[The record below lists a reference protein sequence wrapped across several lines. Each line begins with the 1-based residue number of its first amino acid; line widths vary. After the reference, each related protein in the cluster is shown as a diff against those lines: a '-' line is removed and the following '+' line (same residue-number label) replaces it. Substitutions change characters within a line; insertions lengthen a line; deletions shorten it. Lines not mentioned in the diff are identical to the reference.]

1 MRSMTA
7 FGQASG
13 LVDGRQLVVE
23 LRCLNHRFC
32 EVRLQGLN
40 GWAEVEVLAE
50 RLLQQWVRHGRVEC
64 TVRSAGGAGLPSWP
78 ILDEELARSYV
89 QVYSKLSQLLGMA
102 QDSPAHWLALLAQA
116 PGVIS
121 LCPGP
126 RDAQRA
132 RRELLALVEEA
143 EAQAD
148 SMRLV
153 EGSRLATELTQ
164 RLGELGRLLGS
175 LSELLPGEF
184 EQMRQQAAERVRELV
199 GGAALDP
206 GRLEQE
212 LALLAEKCD
221 VREEL
226 VRLESHRLQFEGWL
240 RLEDEPVGKKL
251 DFLLQEMGR
260 EINTLSAKV
269 RSARIVHSALAV
281 KAEIEKMREQVQ
293 NVW

>member
-13 LVDGRQLVVE
+13 LVEGRQLVVE

-50 RLLQQWVRHGRVEC
+50 RLLQQWARHGRVEC
-64 TVRSAGGAGLPSWP
+64 TVRSLGGAGLPAWP
-78 ILDEELARSYV
+78 VLDGELARAYV
-89 QVYSKLSQLLGMA
+89 QVYGELSRLLGMA
-102 QDSPAHWLALLAQA
+102 QDNPAQWVALLAQA
-116 PGVIS
+116 PGVVS
-121 LCPGP
+121 LYPGP
-126 RDAQRA
+126 RDGERA

-143 EAQAD
+143 AVQAD
-148 SMRLV
+148 RLRLE
-153 EGSRLATELTQ
+153 EGRRLEQELTQ
-164 RLGELGRLLGS
+164 RLGELGRRLGI

-184 EQMRQQAAERVRELV
+184 ELMRRQAAERVRELV
-199 GGAALDP
+199 GGAPLDP

-260 EINTLSAKV
+260 EINTLSAKM
-269 RSARIVHSALAV
+269 RSARVVHEAVAV